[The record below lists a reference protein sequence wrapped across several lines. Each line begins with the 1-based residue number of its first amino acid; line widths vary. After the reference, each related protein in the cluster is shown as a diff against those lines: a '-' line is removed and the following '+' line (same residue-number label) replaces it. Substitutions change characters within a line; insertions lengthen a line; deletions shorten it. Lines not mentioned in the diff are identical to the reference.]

1 MRRRYYRDLWNTA
14 STPFGWDQQG
24 LMAITN
30 LIKNLMVGK
39 DR

>member
-1 MRRRYYRDLWNTA
+1 LEYCLHALRL
-14 STPFGWDQQG
+14 DQQG

-30 LIKNLMVGK
+30 LIKNLMAGK